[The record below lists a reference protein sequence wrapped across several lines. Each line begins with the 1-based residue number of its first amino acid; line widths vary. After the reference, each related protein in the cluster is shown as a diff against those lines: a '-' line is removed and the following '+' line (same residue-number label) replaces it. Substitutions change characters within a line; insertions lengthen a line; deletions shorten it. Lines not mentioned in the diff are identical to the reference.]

1 MTALL
6 KASLIGVMVATAA
19 PHARSTELTVL
30 APGALRSTLTE
41 VMPALQ
47 AETGVKVKAQ
57 YASAGQLAESV
68 RKGEAADV
76 AILTRAQIDS
86 LVKSGHVLSGPTPN
100 IAKVGI
106 GVMVK
111 KGDPKPALGTVED
124 LKKTLRQAK
133 SVGIADPKRGAAGA
147 HLNRVFQKW
156 GMMEELENKLRP
168 LPPGAGLYK
177 AVEAGEVAIAFAPI
191 SEIMARAKTLDLV
204 GPVPPEAQNYNRF
217 AAGVLKGSPNVP
229 AGERFIKFLT
239 TDKVASV
246 LRQKGLETGN

>member
-6 KASLIGVMVATAA
+6 KASLISAVMATAA
-19 PHARSTELTVL
+19 LHAGSAKLTVL

-41 VMPALQ
+41 VMPALE
-47 AETGVKVKAQ
+47 AETGMKVKAQ
-57 YASAGQLAESV
+57 YASAGQLAERV
-68 RKGEAADV
+68 KKGEAADV

-86 LVKSGHVLSGPTPN
+86 LVKSGHVLSGHTPN

-106 GVMVK
+106 GAMVK
-111 KGDPKPALGTVED
+111 KGDPRPAIATVED
-124 LKKTLRQAK
+124 LKNTLRQAK

-156 GMMEELENKLRP
+156 GILNELEGKLRP

-177 AVEAGEVAIAFAPI
+177 AVEAGDVAIAFAPI
-191 SEIMARAKTLDLV
+191 SEIMARAKTLDFV
-204 GPVPPEAQNYNRF
+204 GPVPPEVQNYNQF
-217 AAGVLKGSPNVP
+217 AAGVVKGSSDGP

-246 LRQKGLETGN
+246 LRKKGLETSN